1 MAFASYEIPPE
12 FKDEERW
19 FKIFCMKSL
28 KIFLGTGIIGLIIF
42 KFFQFLG
49 LAALGAV
56 VGGALCIVCTVLS
69 VIPIA
74 DTEYMRGAGNTVAE
88 LQLKKFYRKIK
99 RCILIKNYDNE
110 IEVLLQRERRR
121 KAEEEQQRKQAEK
134 EERKAKKKKR
144 KGEYN

>member
-1 MAFASYEIPPE
+1 M
-12 FKDEERW
+12 
-19 FKIFCMKSL
+19 
-28 KIFLGTGIIGLIIF
+28 TGV
-42 KFFQFLG
+42 QTC
-49 LAALGAV
+49 AL
-56 VGGALCIVCTVLS
+56 
-69 VIPIA
+69 PIL
-74 DTEYMRGAGNTVAE
+74 AE

-121 KAEEEQQRKQAEK
+121 KAEEEQQRKLAEK